1 MEERDYDRAEQALGA
16 DRPERALVVA
26 ARIAEHPR
34 LVAAL
39 RRHARGREVAYTL
52 LVPALPS
59 CDEADAIDLAAGW
72 TDALSRAERA
82 ARALREAG
90 LDLREAIVG
99 DPDCAA
105 AIGDAL
111 HAREFDEVLLAT
123 PAGSGG
129 EAQVEL
135 QAIAKTSLRFRSPR
149 VGAFLRGRRGAGV
162 ILDSRK
168 TAPRWRDDAGTRTR
182 ARSAPARAGAAP
194 RSSS

>member
-1 MEERDYDRAEQALGA
+1 MDEHEH
-16 DRPERALVVA
+16 DRPQEALVVA
-26 ARIAEHPR
+26 ARTAEHPR
-34 LVAAL
+34 LVAEL
-39 RRHARGREVAYTL
+39 RRHARGRDVTYTL

-59 CDEADAIDLAAGW
+59 WEEADAVDLAAGW
-72 TDALSRAERA
+72 SEALSRAERA
-82 ARALREAG
+82 AGRLREAG
-90 LDLREAIVG
+90 LELREAIVG

-123 PAGSGG
+123 PQSSGG
-129 EAQVEL
+129 EAHLEL
-135 QAIAKTSLRFRSPR
+135 QAIANTTLGFRSPR
-149 VGAFLRGRRGAGV
+149 VGAFLRDRRGAGV

-182 ARSAPARAGAAP
+182 IRSAPARAGVAP

>member
-1 MEERDYDRAEQALGA
+1 MEGHEYDGPQEALI
-16 DRPERALVVA
+16 VA
-26 ARIAEHPR
+26 ARTAEHPQ
-34 LVAAL
+34 LVSAL

-59 CDEADAIDLAAGW
+59 SDDAEAIDLAGGW

-82 ARALREAG
+82 ATRLREAG
-90 LDLREAIVG
+90 IELREAIVG

-111 HAREFDEVLLAT
+111 HAREFDQVLLAT
-123 PAGSGG
+123 SQPSGG
-129 EAQVEL
+129 EAHLEL
-135 QAIAKTSLRFRSPR
+135 QAIANTSLRFRSPR

-168 TAPRWRDDAGTRTR
+168 TAARWRDDARKRTR
-182 ARSAPARAGAAP
+182 SRSAPAAAGAAP